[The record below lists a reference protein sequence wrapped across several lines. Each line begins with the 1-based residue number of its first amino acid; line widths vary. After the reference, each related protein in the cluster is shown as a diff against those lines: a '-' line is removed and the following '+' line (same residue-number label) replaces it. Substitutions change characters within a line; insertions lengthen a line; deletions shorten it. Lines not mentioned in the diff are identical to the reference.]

1 MKKIKN
7 KSPSPMER
15 GIFFPSC
22 VFEKLC
28 TFRNIY
34 FLKKHVLLEIYAF
47 LKNHVLSINICF
59 LRKHILFRKSAFF
72 EKIFLFRKPE
82 LFKKYIPFKKSAF
95 FKKTRVGRPIAVFS
109 AEKRIYLVGD

>member
-1 MKKIKN
+1 
-7 KSPSPMER
+7 MER

-59 LRKHILFRKSAFF
+59 LRK
-72 EKIFLFRKPE
+72 PE
-82 LFKKYIPFKKSAF
+82 LFKKYIPFKKSALF
-95 FKKTRVGRPIAVFS
+95 EKTRVGRPIAVFS

>member
-1 MKKIKN
+1 
-7 KSPSPMER
+7 MER

-59 LRKHILFRKSAFF
+59 LKNHVLFRNSAFF
-72 EKIFLFRKPE
+72 KEILIFR
-82 LFKKYIPFKKSAF
+82 KYIPFKKSAF
-95 FKKTRVGRPIAVFS
+95 FQKTRVGRPIAVFS
-109 AEKRIYLVGD
+109 DEKRIYLVGG

>member
-1 MKKIKN
+1 
-7 KSPSPMER
+7 MER

-34 FLKKHVLLEIYAF
+34 FLK
-47 LKNHVLSINICF
+47 NHVL
-59 LRKHILFRKSAFF
+59 FRNSAFF

-82 LFKKYIPFKKSAF
+82 LFKKYIPFKKSALF
-95 FKKTRVGRPIAVFS
+95 EKTRVGRPIAVFS